1 VMARRDG
8 VAIGEFKTASKIT
21 LMLNGN
27 FER

>member
-8 VAIGEFKTASKIT
+8 VARGEFKMASKIA
-21 LMLNGN
+21 LVSKAD